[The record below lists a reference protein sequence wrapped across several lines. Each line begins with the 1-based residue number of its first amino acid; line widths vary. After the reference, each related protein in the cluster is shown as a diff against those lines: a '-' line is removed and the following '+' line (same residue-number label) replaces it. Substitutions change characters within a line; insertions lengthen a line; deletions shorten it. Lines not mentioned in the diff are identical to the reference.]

1 MNIIGIVTEY
11 NPLHNG
17 HIYQIKKIKEMYPDS
32 IIVVAMSAN
41 YTMRGEISVLDKWT
55 KTKLCLE
62 NGIDIVL
69 EIPFIY
75 ANQSSDIFSY
85 AAIKM
90 LSAFKIDTLVFG
102 SESNNL
108 DKLKAISKVQINNN
122 EFDTLVK
129 KYLDKGYNYPT
140 SLAKSIHDITLYT
153 IKESNDIL
161 AVSYIKEII
170 KNNYNINIVP
180 IKRTNS
186 FKSSLMSSDIISAYQ
201 IRQLLKSNININK
214 YIPYNKKYIR
224 NIDYAKLFLLIKY
237 KVISEYNKIEEYHLI
252 TEGIEKRIY
261 DGILKSDNYEE
272 LVNYVS
278 NKRVTINKVNR
289 MLINIFVGFTKE
301 DKENTKNLKSKYDD
315 LSKESNSEKE
325 FSLEDPKYYSKIK
338 KNISIPVY
346 TKFEKN
352 VMDTELKASYL
363 YSLIVNDKS
372 IFKSE
377 ITSHVITK

>member
-1 MNIIGIVTEY
+1 MNVIGIVTEY

-108 DKLKAISKVQINNN
+108 DKLKAISKIQINNN

-201 IRQLLKSNININK
+201 IRQLLKSNINISK

-237 KVISEYNKIEEYHLI
+237 KVISEYNKIE
-252 TEGIEKRIY
+252 
-261 DGILKSDNYEE
+261 
-272 LVNYVS
+272 
-278 NKRVTINKVNR
+278 
-289 MLINIFVGFTKE
+289 
-301 DKENTKNLKSKYDD
+301 
-315 LSKESNSEKE
+315 
-325 FSLEDPKYYSKIK
+325 
-338 KNISIPVY
+338 
-346 TKFEKN
+346 
-352 VMDTELKASYL
+352 
-363 YSLIVNDKS
+363 
-372 IFKSE
+372 
-377 ITSHVITK
+377 